1 MSRKSGVDRYGRGH
15 YDGAN
20 DGMRGVLSMKH
31 REGTLEGH
39 KGLKLFYQCWLPDAA
54 PKAILLVVHGLAEH
68 GGRYMNLVDYLVPKG
83 YAVYALDHRG
93 HGRSEGIRA
102 YVDNFDDYLAD
113 LKKFLDVVCGE
124 HKDSKIFLV
133 GHSMGATIATAYAI
147 ENQEE
152 LAGLI
157 LSGASLTATTS
168 VSPLLLAMAGVVSA
182 LLPKMGVTV
191 LDASAISRDQAV
203 VDAYVND
210 PLVYRGKVPARLGAE
225 LTRMWK
231 ELPQKM
237 PQIKL
242 PLLIMHGSTDRLADP
257 AGSKLLYERASSEDK
272 TLKLY
277 DGFYHEVFNE
287 PEHKQVLAD
296 VESWLDKRV

>member
-1 MSRKSGVDRYGRGH
+1 
-15 YDGAN
+15 
-20 DGMRGVLSMKH
+20 MKH

>member
-1 MSRKSGVDRYGRGH
+1 
-15 YDGAN
+15 
-20 DGMRGVLSMKH
+20 MKH
-31 REGTLEGH
+31 GEGTFEGH
-39 KGLKLFYQCWLPDAA
+39 GGVKLCYQCWLPDAV

-68 GGRYMNLVDYLVPKG
+68 GGRYMNLVNYLVPKG
-83 YAVYALDHRG
+83 YAVYAVDHRG

-102 YVDNFDDYLAD
+102 YVDNFDDYLID
-113 LKKFLDVVCGE
+113 LKKFLDVVRGE

-210 PLVYRGKVPARLGAE
+210 RLVYRGKIPARLGAE

-231 ELPQKM
+231 ELPEKV

-242 PLLIMHGSTDRLADP
+242 PLLIMHGSADRLADP

-296 VESWLDKRV
+296 VESWLNKHV

>member
-1 MSRKSGVDRYGRGH
+1 
-15 YDGAN
+15 
-20 DGMRGVLSMKH
+20 MKH
-31 REGTLEGH
+31 GEGTFEGH
-39 KGLKLFYQCWLPDAA
+39 GGVKLCYQCWLPDAV

-68 GGRYMNLVDYLVPKG
+68 GGRYMNLVNYLVPKG
-83 YAVYALDHRG
+83 YAVYAVDHRG

-102 YVDNFDDYLAD
+102 YVDNFDDYLID
-113 LKKFLDVVCGE
+113 LKKFLDVVRGE

-168 VSPLLLAMAGVVSA
+168 VSLLLLAMAGVVSA

-210 PLVYRGKVPARLGAE
+210 PLVYRGKIPARLGAE

-231 ELPQKM
+231 ELPEKM
-237 PQIKL
+237 SQIKL
-242 PLLIMHGSTDRLADP
+242 PLLIMHGSADRLADP

-296 VESWLDKRV
+296 VESWLDKHV

>member
-1 MSRKSGVDRYGRGH
+1 
-15 YDGAN
+15 
-20 DGMRGVLSMKH
+20 MKH
-31 REGTLEGH
+31 GEGTFEGH
-39 KGLKLFYQCWLPDAA
+39 GGVKLFYQCWLPDAV

-68 GGRYMNLVDYLVPKG
+68 GGRYVNLVNYLVPKG
-83 YAVYALDHRG
+83 YAVYAVDHRG

-102 YVDNFDDYLAD
+102 YVDNFDDYLID
-113 LKKFLDVVCGE
+113 LKKFLGVVRGE

-210 PLVYRGKVPARLGAE
+210 RLVYRGKIPARLGAE

-231 ELPQKM
+231 ELPEKV

-242 PLLIMHGSTDRLADP
+242 PLLIMHGSADRLADP

-296 VESWLDKRV
+296 VESWLDKHV